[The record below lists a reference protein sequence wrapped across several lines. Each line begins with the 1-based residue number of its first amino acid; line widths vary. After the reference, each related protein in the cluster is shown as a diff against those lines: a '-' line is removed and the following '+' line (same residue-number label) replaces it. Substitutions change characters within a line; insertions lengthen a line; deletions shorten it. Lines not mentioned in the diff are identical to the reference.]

1 MPRKCTFGTS
11 YNGTESTINTLDNEP
26 MVHTSEN
33 AKEEFSRRLKFAA
46 REAGYDS
53 RGLGSFL
60 AKITGTTPKAASK
73 WLGGESIPRPDKL
86 SVIARKLRV
95 SQQWLQYGE
104 TAPHGLRED
113 PNSYD
118 FGNVQDSGEDV
129 SSRQAPVISWVQAG
143 EWDEAIDLHLP
154 GFGEDFEPVPATA
167 GPNVFWLRVVGDSMT
182 AQSGLSVPEGH
193 LILVDPDMQADNGS
207 LVVAKLD
214 ETQEV
219 TFKQLVIDAGQKYLK
234 PLNRDYKTISI
245 NGNCRIVGV
254 VKEAKLK
261 F

>member
-1 MPRKCTFGTS
+1 MPLKCTFGTS
-11 YNGTESTINTLDNEP
+11 YNGTESTINSRDNEP
-26 MVHTSEN
+26 MVHTEEN
-33 AKEEFSRRLKFAA
+33 AKEEFARRLKAA
-46 REAGYDS
+46 AKEAGHEA
-53 RGLGSFL
+53 RGLGTFL

-86 SVIARKLRV
+86 LVIARKLGV

-104 TAPHGLRED
+104 PDNFRINEETAT
-113 PNSYD
+113 YQQ
-118 FGNVQDSGEDV
+118 GNVQYAGEEI
-129 SSRQAPVISWVQAG
+129 SSRVAPVISWVQAG
-143 EWDEAIDLHLP
+143 EWCEAIDLHTP
-154 GFGEDFEPVPATA
+154 GFGEDFEPVPSTS

-219 TFKQLVIDAGQKYLK
+219 TFKQLVIDAGHKYLK
-234 PLNRDYKTISI
+234 PLNRDYKTIPI